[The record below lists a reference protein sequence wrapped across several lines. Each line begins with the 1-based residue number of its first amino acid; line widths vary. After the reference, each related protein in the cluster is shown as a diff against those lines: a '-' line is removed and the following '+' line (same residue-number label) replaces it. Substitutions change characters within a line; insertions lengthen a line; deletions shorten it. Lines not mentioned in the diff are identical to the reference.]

1 MPTPQPQSPRV
12 CPQCGFSHLRISRAH
27 TWWERTQT
35 WWTRTE
41 WFRCET
47 CRWRGRLHD
56 VWKPDE
62 AFPDLP
68 PLRLGRDLDID
79 PLQQRDENALVD
91 LVLERA
97 DSLKG
102 AIDLWLDD
110 SRPAPPAWLRVTT
123 VHNAKRMLE
132 ARLVRELSLD
142 YDLGWCA
149 DCVARDEHLTN
160 SGRRHCEHTPTGYD
174 LVQWM
179 AETEHWPTAP
189 PTVHSG
195 NVEGG
200 ARMLGMIA
208 RYWHELSRQT
218 AHDVERDQVIR
229 TFDAGYAALGERA
242 RLLVM
247 TTEDEAPDLVTRYW
261 DDPALLAGR
270 MTDPPAGVAP
280 EELAQRI
287 GWTNWSTLREAL
299 ASRIGETP
307 VNLTQWNFA
316 KDLVAYLDLIST
328 RGRGLLVRAGHNPVD
343 D

>member
-1 MPTPQPQSPRV
+1 MSTPRPENPRV
-12 CPQCGFSHLRISRAH
+12 CPQCGFSHLRSSRAH

-35 WWTRTE
+35 WWTRTD

-47 CRWRGRLHD
+47 CRWRGRLRD

-79 PLQQRDENALVD
+79 PLQQRDEDALVD

-97 DSLKG
+97 ASLKG
-102 AIDLWLDD
+102 AISLWLDD
-110 SRPAPPAWLRVTT
+110 SRPAPQSWLRVTT
-123 VHNAKRMLE
+123 VRNARRLLE

-149 DCVARDEHLTN
+149 ACIAQGEHLKN

-179 AETEHWPTAP
+179 AETEHWPLAP

-208 RYWHELSRQT
+208 RHWHESGKPGGAAPAIPGEPAVVAGPVIDLPVLPAAST
-218 AHDVERDQVIR
+218 AQSGPDAAVATLTMCPRCHGPHLYRTHRHSSIERFR
-229 TFDAGYAALGERA
+229 S
-242 RLLVM
+242 
-247 TTEDEAPDLVTRYW
+247 LVTRRY
-261 DDPALLAGR
+261 PVR
-270 MTDPPAGVAP
+270 CNNC
-280 EELAQRI
+280 
-287 GWTNWSTLREAL
+287 GWTFWARDP
-299 ASRIGETP
+299 I
-307 VNLTQWNFA
+307 
-316 KDLVAYLDLIST
+316 
-328 RGRGLLVRAGHNPVD
+328 LVRLSPTQEGTSEKIDNSRFERMDPD
-343 D
+343 